1 MKFLAILT
9 AACLYACASS
19 PADSIPGIVPRLNDV
34 LTNSTCDTSV
44 LKPME
49 KAVERYLDYWH
60 LQGASVA
67 VIRNDSLVYA
77 HGFGWADREKGEKM
91 QPWNLLRLASISK
104 LITATGIM
112 VLQERGLLSLD
123 DKVFGPE
130 GILQDSVYTSV
141 IRDKNYYEITVE
153 HLLRHKGGF
162 TVRAGDPMFSTR
174 TIMLQNHLDV
184 APDSETLLRCVL
196 RRRLGFKPGTSQ
208 AYSNLGYLLLSK
220 IIEKASGM
228 SYEDFI
234 QAEVLTKA
242 GCKDFRIAGNY
253 LSDRHEGEVRYYIQD
268 DDLPVEEFNNSGRE
282 VPRCYG
288 GNDVTS
294 LSGAGAWVGSAPELA
309 LFTASIDG
317 RDGVP
322 DIINPESVAAMT
334 EYFDSD
340 TYSLGWNDTNPE
352 KGWVRSGTF
361 AGTNALIKYF
371 PDGECWIF
379 LSNTST
385 WKGPG
390 LARKTAY
397 LMSEL
402 RRLYG
407 DKLPRRDLFRES
419 PSK

>member
-208 AYSNLGYLLLSK
+208 EYSNLGYLLLSK

-253 LSDRHEGEVRYYIQD
+253 LSDRHEGEVRYYVQA

-288 GNDVTS
+288 GNDITS

-322 DIINPESVAAMT
+322 DIISPESVAAMT

-371 PDGECWIF
+371 PNGECWIF

-407 DKLPRRDLFRES
+407 DKLPRRDLFRER